1 MFSIPFVI
9 VALLPILAL
18 GNQIFYCTDPKYTP
32 RVPDV
37 MDANYEL
44 NVIALAWGNK
54 KVKFSRGEIPAAE
67 GYRVPAYITRFG
79 ISTEPETNIRGA
91 ILIDLVGPLVASEST
106 FWNTISS
113 VARDIIV
120 RCIIA
125 PTRTRHTTAGCSTT
139 GDTNSLFVSVT
150 SLQGLH
156 EGFVNSSIVNPPI
169 RRCSGDL
176 QVGGNST
183 AIS

>member
-1 MFSIPFVI
+1 MFSTPFVI

-18 GNQIFYCTDPKYTP
+18 GNHLFYCTEPKYTP
-32 RVPDV
+32 SVPDV
-37 MDANYEL
+37 LDANFEL
-44 NVIALAWGNK
+44 NAIAATWGNK
-54 KVKFSRGEIPAAE
+54 KVKFSRAEIPATE

-91 ILIDLVGPLVASEST
+91 ILIDLVGPTIESETTYWSTVAT
-106 FWNTISS
+106 

-120 RCIIA
+120 RCIIG
-125 PTRTRHTTAGCSTT
+125 PVRTRHTTAGCSTI
-139 GDTNSLFVSVT
+139 GDTNSLYVSVT
-150 SLQGLH
+150 SLQGLK
-156 EGFVNSSIVNPPI
+156 EGLLHSSIINPPV